1 MSELVSESLRS
12 EMIALD
18 SQAGAPDL
26 QVVPAAMP
34 QARADPS
41 SLKTNTIQPG
51 SSFKTYLQNSF
62 EQVLL
67 RTGSA

>member
-1 MSELVSESLRS
+1 MLSESLRS

-26 QVVPAAMP
+26 KVIAAAMP
-34 QARADPS
+34 EARADPS
-41 SLKTNTIQPG
+41 CLKTNTIQPG
-51 SSFKTYLQNSF
+51 SSLKTYLQNSF
-62 EQVLL
+62 EQVSL